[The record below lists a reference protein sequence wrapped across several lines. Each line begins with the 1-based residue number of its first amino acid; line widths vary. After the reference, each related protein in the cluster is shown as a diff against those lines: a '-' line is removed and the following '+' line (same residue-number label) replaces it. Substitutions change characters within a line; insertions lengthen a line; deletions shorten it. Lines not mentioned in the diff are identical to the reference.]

1 MCAIV
6 NKIDN
11 SIEILA
17 SQATIV
23 TNTGTSAVMIQPWV
37 KAAVFSLDVTAAATD
52 ATDTL
57 DVTVQTTIDGTNWI
71 DVVAFIQVLGNG
83 GALIHVEKV
92 EAANAVAGF
101 LASAALSAGTT
112 RDIIGGAW
120 RCKWTLV
127 DAVGDDASFTFSVTA
142 QPM

>member
-1 MCAIV
+1 MGAIV
-6 NKIDN
+6 NKQDN

-17 SQATIV
+17 SQTTIV
-23 TNTGTSAVMIQPWV
+23 TNTGTSAVRIQPWV
-37 KAAVFSLDVTAAATD
+37 KAVVFSLDVTAAATD

-71 DVVAFIQVLGNG
+71 DVVHFIQVLGNG
-83 GALIHVEKV
+83 SALIHIEKV

-101 LASAALSAGTT
+101 LGAAALGAGAT
-112 RDIIGGAW
+112 RDIIGGSW
-120 RCKWTLV
+120 RCKWVLV
-127 DAVGDDASFTFSVTA
+127 DAVADNASFTFSVTA